1 MAELP
6 KEIYLEVFSY
16 LPARHLRSV
25 SLTCRAFA
33 SLSKPLRFQT
43 LHFDGNV
50 QQDRY
55 HYESFE
61 QVKYPGRS
69 KTVEI
74 GTLGPTVEE
83 IIALDLARFVK
94 KLVFSPVH
102 YTEGTTTSLLPELPV
117 AD

>member
-16 LPARHLRSV
+16 LPTRHLRSV

-33 SLSKPLRFQT
+33 SLSKPLRFHT
-43 LHFDGNV
+43 LHFDGDA

-55 HYESFE
+55 DYESFE
-61 QVKYPGRS
+61 QVKYPGRT
-69 KTVEI
+69 KTVEL
-74 GTLGPTVEE
+74 GTLRTTVEE

-94 KLVFSPVH
+94 MLVFSPV
-102 YTEGTTTSLLPELPV
+102 YYIEGTTTSMFRN
-117 AD
+117 